1 MKQALVNNSLT
12 DITTFLKKYFGVYEP
27 ICPYC
32 SNTLHIYGRNSL
44 KRNSRF
50 QHYDKDKCKTK
61 DPSHSSNLPIFSFK
75 NLENIKEMRDIEVLK
90 KIYACSK
97 NLLKTSLSIKNFME
111 DLLSPALKENVLFY
125 CGLKIWM
132 LPFILVSIP
141 EKISVDGIE
150 YRFVIEN
157 GIKNLF
163 DGKYKNSI
171 SKVFADTGKEAKKIE
186 ISSVLY
192 QNIDISW
199 ISKGAEYLLQNNQNL
214 NKYLEKWKG

>member
-1 MKQALVNNSLT
+1 MEKALVNNSLV

-32 SNTLHIYGRNSL
+32 SKILHIYGRNSL
-44 KRNSRF
+44 KRNARF

-61 DPSHSSNLPIFSFK
+61 DPSHSFNLPIFSFE
-75 NLENIKEMRDIEVLK
+75 NLENVREIRNIEVLK

-97 NLLKTSLSIKNFME
+97 ELLSTSLPIKDFME
-111 DLLSPALKENVLFY
+111 NLLSPALEENVLFY
-125 CGLKIWM
+125 RGLKIWM

-141 EKISVDGIE
+141 EKMSIKGIE

-157 GIKNLF
+157 GIKNLL

-171 SKVFADTGKEAKKIE
+171 SKVFADTGKEVKKIDI
-186 ISSVLY
+186 ISSLY
-192 QNIDISW
+192 QNIDTSW
-199 ISKGAEYLLQNNQNL
+199 INDGAERLLQNNQKL
-214 NKYLEKWKG
+214 NKYLQRWDG